1 MCERIVIL
9 LRTRCFSLP
18 LACRSPV
25 VKSLGIVRP
34 NANGLTEVLHRSV
47 KVTFNAVSRE
57 SGGGATRLPE
67 VHAAYR
73 GENLDLKP
81 QRM

>member
-57 SGGGATRLPE
+57 SGGERPGCRKFTPHIVERISI
-67 VHAAYR
+67 
-73 GENLDLKP
+73 
-81 QRM
+81 